1 MGEET
6 QREMGREIK
15 GQVESRNVKVQQ
27 QERYGR
33 IQSSRWNRWYMEV
46 RTIGLL
52 KNIIF
57 EGKRK
62 RGKDN

>member
-15 GQVESRNVKVQQ
+15 GQVKSRNVKVQQ

>member
-15 GQVESRNVKVQQ
+15 GQVESRNVKMQQ
-27 QERYGR
+27 EERYGR

-62 RGKDN
+62 RGEDN

>member
-27 QERYGR
+27 EERYGR

-62 RGKDN
+62 RGEDN

>member
-27 QERYGR
+27 EERYER